1 MLYFVQMKNEVGIYV
16 ESRLSGQELLLF
28 EKSKLSVEFDP
39 LSGILAT
46 SWSYFPATSLIRINF
61 DNSQKTKFELL

>member
-1 MLYFVQMKNEVGIYV
+1 MIKVFAILLYFVQMKNEVGIYV

-46 SWSYFPATSLIRINF
+46 S
-61 DNSQKTKFELL
+61 